1 MSTKIARI
9 NQIRENYNIPPQL
22 IELEITESMYI
33 SNSSEISELI
43 KELHRLGYKVSMDDF
58 GSGYSNLSALADM
71 DFDLIKL
78 DKGFCSN
85 KDNQKEKI
93 ILAFIMELAHE
104 LDMDVLCE
112 GVETKEL
119 MEYLKDVG
127 CNIVQG
133 FLFDKPIPQDLF
145 FKKYFEN
152 KN

>member
-1 MSTKIARI
+1 
-9 NQIRENYNIPPQL
+9 
-22 IELEITESMYI
+22 
-33 SNSSEISELI
+33 
-43 KELHRLGYKVSMDDF
+43 MDDF